1 MKILAVDDK
10 KLALEALIDA
20 ISTAAPTADVYG
32 FRSPEEALHFSLEN
46 PCDVAFLDIDM
57 QGMTGIALAKKLKL
71 LFPKINVIFAT
82 GYHKFA
88 EDALALHCSG
98 YLMKP
103 ITPEKVRQELAD
115 LRHPLYHKKAK
126 RVRFQTFGNF
136 EVYIDGQP
144 VKFRYEKAKE
154 LLAYLVDRGT
164 FCTNHE
170 IMAALWEKDPSSSY
184 FRTLR
189 KELVDVF
196 KEAGCEDV
204 LVQQRGKL
212 GIVPDLV
219 ECDCYD
225 WKKGKPRGLNAY
237 HGEYMAQYSWGEFTL
252 GALNSDLV

>member
-10 KLALEALIDA
+10 KLALEALMDA
-20 ISTAAPTADVYG
+20 IATAAPDSEIHG
-32 FRSPEEALHFSLEN
+32 FRCPDEALKFSSTT

-57 QGMTGIALAKKLKL
+57 QGMNGIALAKRLKL

-82 GYHKFA
+82 GYHNFA

-115 LRHPLYHKKAK
+115 LRHPICPDKGK

-170 IMAALWEKDPSSSY
+170 IMAALWEQDPSSSY

-196 KEAGCEDV
+196 KCAGCSDV

-219 ECDCYD
+219 DCDCYA
-225 WKKGKPRGLNAY
+225 WKRGEPCALNAY
-237 HGEYMAQYSWGEFTL
+237 HGEYMSQYSWGEFTL
-252 GALNSDLV
+252 DSLHGNLL